1 MSKPSLLIIDDDRDY
16 LSLLQEALS
25 DKYDV
30 MLADNLTKAEQ
41 LTASHGLFDIA
52 LVDEHIGNEFGSAW
66 IGKKVEAKDTAA
78 SFVLYSGLAT
88 EEAILNGLVCGA
100 DDFLTKPISLIS
112 LSKKLDKLI
121 EYQHKIHDFENDI
134 KSKENVINISMA
146 QASKYGSCMQLTS
159 RINNCFTYEKV
170 RDEVFLFLYD
180 MGLKGCIAFYP
191 MDKEPIFYHSVNGY
205 CSPVEVNVL
214 TLLHEKPRLYRFGSR
229 TIFNHP
235 LISLL
240 ILNLEEGAIETDI
253 FIDALASVIE
263 CLGARMEF
271 LIYKESLVGVQDQIG
286 QAVSA
291 TKNMVEISKR
301 NQQEIMNEIVQSIG
315 QSFHVLDMSDE
326 QEAYLTNLV
335 HNALKKHSQG
345 DVNFFEVTSFLDQA
359 LESVDKLKELNTVS
373 EVEVFDEED
382 ELF

>member
-1 MSKPSLLIIDDDRDY
+1 M
-16 LSLLQEALS
+16 
-25 DKYDV
+25 
-30 MLADNLTKAEQ
+30 
-41 LTASHGLFDIA
+41 
-52 LVDEHIGNEFGSAW
+52 
-66 IGKKVEAKDTAA
+66 GKD
-78 SFVLYSGLAT
+78 
-88 EEAILNGLVCGA
+88 
-100 DDFLTKPISLIS
+100 
-112 LSKKLDKLI
+112 
-121 EYQHKIHDFENDI
+121 
-134 KSKENVINISMA
+134 
-146 QASKYGSCMQLTS
+146 
-159 RINNCFTYEKV
+159 
-170 RDEVFLFLYD
+170 
-180 MGLKGCIAFYP
+180 
-191 MDKEPIFYHSVNGY
+191 PIFYHSVNGY

-253 FIDALASVIE
+253 FIDVIE

-271 LIYKESLVGVQDQIG
+271 LIYKESLVGVQEQIG

-326 QEAYLTNLV
+326 QETYLTDLV

-345 DVNFFEVTSFLDQA
+345 DVNFFEVTNFLDQA
-359 LESVDKLKELNTVS
+359 LESVDKLKELNIVS
-373 EVEVFDEED
+373 EAEVLEDED

>member
-1 MSKPSLLIIDDDRDY
+1 MSKPSVLIIDDDKDY

-25 DKYDV
+25 DKYEV
-30 MLADNLTKAEQ
+30 LVTDNLITAEQ
-41 LTASHGLFDIA
+41 VIHSHGLFDIA
-52 LVDEHIGNEFGSAW
+52 LVDEHIGNDLGSAW
-66 IGKKVEAKDTAA
+66 IGNKVNAKDTAT

-88 EEAILNGLVCGA
+88 EDAILNGLICGA

-112 LSKKLDKLI
+112 LSNKLDKLI

-271 LIYKESLVGVQDQIG
+271 LIYKESLVGVQEQIG

-326 QEAYLTNLV
+326 QEAYLTDLV

-345 DVNFFEVTSFLDQA
+345 DVNFFEVTNFLDQA
-359 LESVDKLKELNTVS
+359 LESVDKLKELNIVS
-373 EVEVFDEED
+373 EAEVLEDED